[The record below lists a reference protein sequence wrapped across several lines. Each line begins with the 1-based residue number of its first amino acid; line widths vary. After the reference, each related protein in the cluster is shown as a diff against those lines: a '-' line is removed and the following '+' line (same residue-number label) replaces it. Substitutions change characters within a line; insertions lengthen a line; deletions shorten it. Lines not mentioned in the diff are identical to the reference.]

1 MATTLQRQ
9 LAAISA
15 KSTNQLNLKAQK
27 QRHSRSLIFEPHEA
41 AKQSFDTLYQICAD
55 GFDDLCQLD
64 ARFRP
69 FAKTLFAPSSVEEER
84 EHLTQADN
92 DQLNIVVE
100 QFLALVC
107 ARLLLRPAQKSV
119 EWLVRRWRAHEYN
132 ASALLYAFLPYH
144 THDLFPTVLSIVTD
158 QLSPE
163 WSFLRPYKAAL
174 QCPPRHAIVAAA
186 ISTPAFTTG
195 FSKFIL
201 DAAKRGHYSSA
212 VIGFWASLMAQATN
226 GMLDSSQ
233 SGRSAVRKQ
242 RIEDVLTRIL
252 PILQG
257 ALSVAGVDELYLASC
272 TIISLIATKAH
283 LDDKVLDAIMETLA
297 TTWTRATFEDGVPCL
312 ALLAEDKVE
321 MSTPKALVSAL
332 ASNDRSADVL
342 RQISEQHRVSRLTLL
357 VALGYLR
364 SPGKKA
370 SPAIVAAMCRYES
383 LTPGDRTTLLQELLA
398 HEAGGSQPGSP
409 RDVRRGLLLQLGADR
424 DWLDDIKSA
433 LSKAGV
439 DAIALGF
446 EADSS
451 EQVLSI
457 LPAPQAVQPPL
468 PVKQLGFEEIISTLP
483 ATAVSILSFLAPEH
497 AADALPLVN
506 ALEAAI
512 GDKTHLQR
520 FYALPSLH
528 KTHSTTRP
536 EYLSFLATAWSTSK
550 ISAARVEAL
559 QEATRT
565 LAAGDVDTN
574 FDHQNLLPAALAALI
589 DVAKPV
595 RMAAAALM
603 QQLYQQYGGKLGKT
617 PQTLTALWW
626 KTALPASD
634 ASMFA
639 LKQHDMW
646 KFLSVAVVPLLE
658 ECVLDPA
665 FISRSLTEQLN
676 GSTLK
681 ISLRTDLCTFLTAHA
696 FATGNVSIQT
706 FLRQILARTGKAAG
720 HARTKVAVVH
730 LKAIANSIAS
740 PSDVALYNNLLP
752 ILSHRTTE
760 ETDVLQQLLVS
771 GAQTLAVPAIMHL
784 RTLFNAIQPQ
794 AQFLL
799 ANVLLDLSVDG
810 SPVSSSRET
819 SKLALETLRDVRL
832 EGEILARM
840 LDKLPSAASLT
851 ESERPSKKRRTSKTL
866 SETVTPVDPVIL
878 ADALR
883 RVTTVLEL
891 IESTTAV
898 KNAKLYPQ
906 LLQGLFY
913 QLSEMHRWRAVA
925 DSDLVY
931 IQTLLLGNLLA
942 VITPFDA
949 KSAAEINRSTIRA
962 DLIVEALRVTN
973 SPQVHNTALLLISKL
988 ATIVPDSVLHSVMP
1002 LFTFMSSNT
1011 LRQADQYS
1019 SHVISMTVE
1028 SIVPP
1033 LAASLRKKGQNL
1045 VAGAAEL
1052 LLSFTAA
1059 FEHMP
1064 QHRRL
1069 STFKMLIDTLGSN
1082 EVLSAIVA
1090 MLTERYSGDSTLS
1103 AFVRQLCNSFS
1114 VRTQLLAIDQYMEL
1128 VLDASKPKP
1137 ALASIVLGYNEKN
1150 AEEKVESIQTLLN
1163 GLQPMLSNTTLQKKL
1178 SVELQKGGGPA
1189 QTLRTTYGQILERL
1203 VALPR
1208 TPITKG
1214 SVNLSTPA
1222 IKQVTTGLLGAL
1234 LGLMP
1239 TEDFITS
1246 SAALMQIGSEQTRCQ
1261 VFASLTTRVQSARQG
1276 DTALRR
1282 VFIEALPN
1290 CTAFLISSQ
1299 PVSVRH
1305 AALECLDGIV
1315 EKYGKVERDAC
1326 AAVVDTV
1333 IGQAALQSE
1342 DDSLRTRSLL
1352 TLATMVESIGEA
1364 MIGAVPQVLDLA
1376 LAYLRKHRSAHQSK
1390 LPAIADGL
1398 YFATRDAVFSF
1409 INALL
1414 AHMPFV
1420 LTGATMSAAFL
1431 SSAEDVALGV
1441 SDDLPW
1447 TLTQFATLSAR
1458 KLDLPV
1464 LLRSLSSVMDT
1475 VARSA
1480 ADQASAYVAGIFQQ
1494 AIAFHTKANISKNAQ
1509 TIFVLLLQVFDIQ
1522 RLAAA
1527 AGTEADW
1534 DPTASD
1540 FAASIAMD
1548 ITLKL
1553 NDTTFR
1559 PFISQL
1565 MAWVTEELLQ
1575 ADVAGRQRR
1584 GVVAMSFAARL
1595 FEQLGSIVTSYGDYL
1610 VEYAVSVM
1618 QPAGQAS
1625 AENEEGAQA
1634 LLAMTLKALEA
1645 NLRHDQDDFYSAP
1658 HRFDAIRVPLTA
1670 LLTSSASTPANLIP
1684 TIVSLASAVA
1694 SSNAHLKTLNS
1705 ALLLLF
1711 RHTDAEVRLRA
1722 VQIERAVTEK
1732 LTFDWLN
1739 LLPEMLPAIS
1749 EALEDDDERVERE
1762 VGRWVEEIEGV
1773 TGEGLEGMLA

>member
-27 QRHSRSLIFEPHEA
+27 QRHAKSLIFEPHEA

-84 EHLTQADN
+84 EHLTQANN

-144 THDLFPTVLSIVTD
+144 THHLFPTVFSIVAD

-174 QCPPRHAIVAAA
+174 QCPPRHALVAAA
-186 ISTPAFTTG
+186 IGTPAFTTG

-212 VIGFWASLMAQATN
+212 VIGFWASLMAQAIN

-252 PILQG
+252 PILQA
-257 ALSVAGVDELYLASC
+257 ALSVTGVDELYLASC

-283 LDDKVLDAIMETLA
+283 LDDKVLDAMMEALA
-297 TTWTRATFEDGVPCL
+297 TTWTRTTFEDGVPCL
-312 ALLAEDKVE
+312 AQLAEDKVE
-321 MSTPKALVSAL
+321 MSTSKAVVSAL
-332 ASNDRSADVL
+332 AGNDRSADIL
-342 RQISEQHRVSRLTLL
+342 RQTSEKCRVSRLTLL
-357 VALGYLR
+357 VALGYLK
-364 SPGKKA
+364 SPRKKA
-370 SPAIVAAMCRYES
+370 SPAVVAAICRYES
-383 LTPGDRTTLLQELLA
+383 LTTGDRTTLLQELLA
-398 HEAGGSQPGSP
+398 HEASDSQPGSL
-409 RDVRRGLLLQLGADR
+409 RDVRRELLRQLGADR

-433 LSKAGV
+433 ARKANIDV
-439 DAIALGF
+439 VALGF
-446 EADSS
+446 EVGSS
-451 EQVLSI
+451 EKALFVI
-457 LPAPQAVQPPL
+457 PAPEAIQRSASDS
-468 PVKQLGFEEIISTLP
+468 KLGFEEVFSNLP
-483 ATAVSILSFLAPEH
+483 AMADAIVSFLAPGH
-497 AADALPLVN
+497 VSVTLPLVN

-512 GDKTHLQR
+512 GDKSYLHRL
-520 FYALPSLH
+520 YALPSLH
-528 KTHSTTRP
+528 KTHCTTRP
-536 EYLSFLATAWSTSK
+536 VYLSFLANTWSTSN
-550 ISAARVEAL
+550 ISAVRAEAL
-559 QEATRT
+559 QEATKT

-574 FDHQNLLPAALAALI
+574 FDYQNLLPAALAALG

-595 RMAAAALM
+595 RRAASVLT
-603 QQLYQQYGGKLGKT
+603 QQLYKQYGGKLGKT

-626 KTALPASD
+626 KTAFPASE
-634 ASMFA
+634 ASSFA
-639 LKQHDMW
+639 LKQQDVW
-646 KFLSVAVVPLLE
+646 KFLSVAVVSLLE

-676 GSTLK
+676 GSILK
-681 ISLRTDLCTFLTAHA
+681 IPLRTDLCTFLTAHA
-696 FATGNVSIQT
+696 FATGNASIQT

-730 LKAIANSIAS
+730 LKAIATSKAS

-752 ILSHRTTE
+752 MLSHRTTE

-771 GAQTLAVPAIMHL
+771 GDQTLAVPAIAHL
-784 RTLFNAIQPQ
+784 KTLFKAIKPQ
-794 AQFLL
+794 AQLSL
-799 ANVLLDLSVDG
+799 ADILLDLSVNGDN
-810 SPVSSSRET
+810 VSSSRDT
-819 SKLALETLRDVRL
+819 SKLAHETLRDVRL
-832 EGEILARM
+832 QGDILAHM
-840 LDKLPSAASLT
+840 LDKLPTAASLT
-851 ESERPSKKRRTSKTL
+851 ESDRPSKKRRTSKTL
-866 SETVTPVDPVIL
+866 SENVSPVDPMIL

-891 IESTTAV
+891 IESTTV
-898 KNAKLYPQ
+898 DKNAKLYPQ
-906 LLQGLFY
+906 LLQGLFH
-913 QLSEMHRWRAVA
+913 QLSEMHKWRAVA

-949 KSAAEINRSTIRA
+949 KSAAEINRTTIRA

-1019 SHVISMTVE
+1019 SHVMSMTVE

-1045 VAGAAEL
+1045 VAGTAEL

-1064 QHRRL
+1064 LHRRL
-1069 STFKMLIDTLGSN
+1069 GTFKMLIETLGSN
-1082 EVLSAIVA
+1082 EVLSALVA

-1103 AFVRQLCNSFS
+1103 AFIRQLCNSFS

-1137 ALASIVLGYNEKN
+1137 ALAGIILGYNEKN
-1150 AEEKVESIQTLLN
+1150 AEEKAESIETLLN
-1163 GLQPMLSNTTLQKKL
+1163 GLQPMLSNTSLQKKL

-1189 QTLRTTYGQILERL
+1189 QALRTTYGQILERL

-1214 SVNLSTPA
+1214 SVDLSTPV

-1261 VFASLTTRVQSARQG
+1261 VFASLTTRVQGARQG

-1290 CTAFLISSQ
+1290 CTAFLIPSQ

-1315 EKYGKVERDAC
+1315 EQYGKVERDAC
-1326 AAVVDTV
+1326 AAVVDAV
-1333 IGQAALQSE
+1333 VGKAALQSE
-1342 DDSLRTRSLL
+1342 DESLRTTSLL
-1352 TLATMVESIGEA
+1352 TLATMVESIGEV

-1376 LAYLRKHRSAHQSK
+1376 LAYLERHRSAHQSDI
-1390 LPAIADGL
+1390 PTISDGV
-1398 YFATRDAVFSF
+1398 YAATRDAVFSF

-1414 AHMPFV
+1414 DHMPFV
-1420 LTGATMSAAFL
+1420 LTTSTLSAAML
-1431 SSAEDVALGV
+1431 SGAQDVAICTA
-1441 SDDLPW
+1441 DDLPW

-1458 KLDLPV
+1458 KLDLPI
-1464 LLRSLSSVMDT
+1464 LLRALSSVLDT
-1475 VARSA
+1475 VATSMV
-1480 ADQASAYVAGIFQQ
+1480 DYASAYVAGIFQQ
-1494 AIAFHTKANISKNAQ
+1494 AIAFHTKASISKNARA
-1509 TIFVLLLQVFDIQ
+1509 IFALLLQVFDVQ
-1522 RLAAA
+1522 RQAPAV
-1527 AGTEADW
+1527 GSEAVLDS
-1534 DPTASD
+1534 TASD
-1540 FAASIAMD
+1540 LAASVAMD

-1553 NDTTFR
+1553 NDTTLR
-1559 PFISQL
+1559 PFFSQL
-1565 MAWVTEELLQ
+1565 MAWITDELPQ
-1575 ADVAGRQRR
+1575 ADILGRQHR
-1584 GVVAMSFAARL
+1584 GIVTMTFAARL
-1595 FEQLGSIVTSYGDYL
+1595 FEQLGSIVTSYGDYI
-1610 VEYAVSVM
+1610 VEYAVSIM
-1618 QPAGQAS
+1618 QSAGQANP
-1625 AENEEGAQA
+1625 ENAEGAQA
-1634 LLAMTLKALEA
+1634 LLAVTLKALEA
-1645 NLRHDQDDFYSAP
+1645 NFRHDQDDFYSAP
-1658 HRFDAIRVPLTA
+1658 HRFEAIR
-1670 LLTSSASTPANLIP
+1670 ASLIA
-1684 TIVSLASAVA
+1684 LASAVA

-1711 RHTDAEVRLRA
+1711 RHTAAEVRLRA
-1722 VQIERAVTEK
+1722 VQVERAITEK

-1762 VGRWVEEIEGV
+1762 VGKWVEEIEGV